1 MGNTYTRQ
9 SSSNIATGLVINAAD
24 FNNEFNALVDA
35 FNESSGHTHD
45 GTAAEGGRI
54 TVFGQAGE
62 LLGSSANVIKPN
74 SNNQVDLGASSAK
87 FKDFYLDGIAYIDT
101 LNLNGTAIT
110 STGAELNIIDGGT
123 SATSTTLENADR
135 LVVNDNGTMVQVALT
150 DFVTYFESNLDNFS
164 SLTTV
169 GALASGSIA
178 SGFGNITTTNT
189 ITFGTLSD
197 GSIDIAG
204 FKDED
209 DMASNSAT
217 HLPTQQSVK
226 AYVDSQVT
234 AQDLDFSGNTT
245 VGGTSLSIDLDSE
258 VLTLSGGTGIHTTA
272 SGNVVTFDIDST
284 VTTLTG
290 SQTLTNKTLTT
301 PIIEE
306 IDSSGTITL
315 DAGTDI
321 TLDADGGDVFL
332 KDAGS
337 TYGSLTNTSGNLI
350 IKSGTTTALTFAGA
364 NATFAGNV
372 AVGNLLLDTN
382 SLTSTNTNGDI
393 TITPNG
399 NGKIVLDGLNFPIAD
414 GNANE
419 VLQTN
424 GSGQLS
430 FAAIST
436 DLSGDTS
443 PQLGGNLDLASSD
456 ITGTGNINITG
467 GITISG
473 NLTVNG
479 TTTTVN
485 STTVTIDDPIF
496 TLGGDTAPSS
506 DDNKDRGIEF
516 RYHTGSTAKV
526 GFFGYDDSASKF
538 TFIADATN
546 SSEVFSG
553 NAGDVVFGGGTFT
566 SLNTGTG
573 SVTTGNIVSTTDST
587 YNIGTTSNRYAN
599 VYADSVDSPVLKAT
613 NASSGTTSIQIGASD
628 DWTVEVG
635 DFTINSS
642 AKTDALVFKYNGT
655 AKFAIDT
662 SGNFTTVG
670 DVTASGTIS

>member
-9 SSSNIATGLVINAAD
+9 SSNNIATGLVINASD
-24 FNNEFNALVDA
+24 FNDEFNALVDA
-35 FNESSGHTHD
+35 FSSSAGHSHD
-45 GTAAEGGRI
+45 GTAGEGGRI
-54 TVFGQAGE
+54 TAFGQAGE
-62 LLGSSANVIKPN
+62 LQGTNANVIQPYQDD
-74 SNNQVDLGASSAK
+74 QVDLGASSAK
-87 FKDFYLDGIAYIDT
+87 FKDFYLDGIAYLDAI
-101 LNLNGTAIT
+101 NFNGTAIT
-110 STGAELNIIDGGT
+110 STGAELNIVDGST
-123 SATSTTLENADR
+123 SATSTTLANADR
-135 LVVNDNGTMVQVALT
+135 LIVNDNGTMVQVALT
-150 DFVTYFESNLDNFS
+150 DFVTYFESTLDNFS

-169 GALASGSIA
+169 GALNSGSIV
-178 SGFGNITTTNT
+178 SGFGAITTTSA

-197 GSIDIAG
+197 ATLTIDG

-226 AYVDSQVT
+226 AYIDAQNT
-234 AQDLDFSGNTT
+234 AQKLSFQGNTT
-245 VGGTSLSIDLDSE
+245 VGGSLFIDLDSE
-258 VLTLSGGTGIHTTA
+258 SLLLSGGTGIHSTA
-272 SGNVVTFDIDST
+272 SGNAVTFAIDST
-284 VTTLTG
+284 VTTLAG

-301 PIIEE
+301 PIIEQ
-306 IDSSGTITL
+306 ITNSGTITL
-315 DAGTDI
+315 DATTDI
-321 TLDADGGDVFL
+321 ILDADGGDVFL
-332 KDAGS
+332 KDNGT

-364 NATFAGNV
+364 NATLAGNL

-430 FAAIST
+430 FVAINT
-436 DLSGDTS
+436 DLSGDSS
-443 PQLGGNLDLASSD
+443 PQLGGNLDLASSN

-473 NLTVNG
+473 NLTVSG
-479 TTTTVN
+479 TTTTLN

-516 RYHTGSTAKV
+516 RYHTGSTAKL

-599 VYADSVDSPVLKAT
+599 VYADNVDSPVLKAT
-613 NASSGTTSIQIGASD
+613 NASSGTTSIQIGASN

-662 SGNFTTVG
+662 SGNFTAVG

>member
-1 MGNTYTRQ
+1 MANSYTRQ
-9 SSSNIATGLVINAAD
+9 STSNIATGLVINAAD
-24 FNNEFNALVDA
+24 FNAEFNKLVDA
-35 FNESSGHTHD
+35 FSASAGHTHS
-45 GTAAEGGRI
+45 GNAQEGGRI

-62 LLGSSANVIKPN
+62 LLGTSANVIKPN
-74 SNNQVDLGASSAK
+74 SNNTVDLGASSAK
-87 FKDFYLDGIAYIDT
+87 FKDFYLDGIAFIDT

-123 SATSTTLENADR
+123 SATSTTLADADR
-135 LVVNDNGTMVQVALT
+135 LIVNDNGTMVQVALT
-150 DFVTYFESNLDNFS
+150 DFETYFESALDTLSNV
-164 SLTTV
+164 TTV

-178 SGFGNITTTNT
+178 SGFGAITTTNT

-197 GSIDIAG
+197 GTTDIAG

-209 DMASNSAT
+209 DMSSDSNT
-217 HLPTQQSVK
+217 HVPTQQSVK

-234 AQDLDFSGNTT
+234 AQDLDFQADSG
-245 VGGTSLSIDLDSE
+245 GALSIDLDSE
-258 VLTLSGGTGIHTTA
+258 TLTFTGGTGIDTSG
-272 SGNVVTFDIDST
+272 SGNAVTFAIDST
-284 VTTLTG
+284 VATLTG

-315 DAGTDI
+315 DATTDI
-321 TLDADGGDVFL
+321 ILDADGGDVFL

-430 FAAIST
+430 FTAINT
-436 DLSGDTS
+436 DLSADSS
-443 PQLGGNLDLASSD
+443 PQLGGNLDLNSSN

-516 RYHTGSTAKV
+516 RYHTGTTAKV

-566 SLNTGTG
+566 SLDAGTG

-662 SGNFTTVG
+662 SGNFTAVG

>member
-9 SSSNIATGLVINAAD
+9 SSNNIATGLVINASD
-24 FNNEFNALVDA
+24 FNDEFNALVDA
-35 FNESSGHTHD
+35 FSSSAGHSHD
-45 GTAAEGGRI
+45 GTAGEGGRI
-54 TVFGQAGE
+54 TSFGQAGE
-62 LLGSSANVIKPN
+62 LQGTNANIIQPYQDD
-74 SNNQVDLGASSAK
+74 QVDLGASSAK
-87 FKDFYLDGIAYIDT
+87 FKDFYLDGIAYLDAI
-101 LNLNGTAIT
+101 NFNGTAIT
-110 STGAELNIIDGGT
+110 STGAELNIVDGST
-123 SATSTTLENADR
+123 SATSTTLANADR
-135 LVVNDNGTMVQVALT
+135 LIVNDNGTMVQVALT
-150 DFVTYFESNLDNFS
+150 DFVTYFESTLDNFS

-169 GALASGSIA
+169 GALNSGSIV
-178 SGFGNITTTNT
+178 SGFGAITTTNA

-197 GSIDIAG
+197 ATLTIDG

-226 AYVDSQVT
+226 AYIDAQNT
-234 AQDLDFSGNTT
+234 AQKLSFQGNTT
-245 VGGTSLSIDLDSE
+245 VGGSLSIDLDSE
-258 VLTLSGGTGIHTTA
+258 TLTFTGGTGIDTSG
-272 SGNVVTFDIDST
+272 SGNAVTFAIDST

-301 PIIEE
+301 PIIEQ
-306 IDSSGTITL
+306 ITNSGTITL
-315 DAGTDI
+315 DATTDI
-321 TLDADGGDVFL
+321 ILDADGGDVFL
-332 KDAGS
+332 KDNGT

-430 FAAIST
+430 FTAINT
-436 DLSGDTS
+436 DLSADSS
-443 PQLGGNLDLASSD
+443 PQLGGNLDLNSSD

-473 NLTVNG
+473 NLTING

-496 TLGGDTAPSS
+496 TLGGDTVPSS

-516 RYHTGSTAKV
+516 RYHTGSTAKL

-599 VYADSVDSPVLKAT
+599 VYADNVDSPVLKAT
-613 NASSGTTSIQIGASD
+613 NASSGTTSIQIGASN

-662 SGNFTTVG
+662 SGNFTAVG
-670 DVTASGTIS
+670 DVTASGTIA